1 MDNDI
6 TTERVVFLK
15 DLENQGEI
23 VAVFP
28 DLEWANDNL
37 TCYAHVGQHGECSR
51 RWARGKMRVEAK
63 AGEITALYQE
73 LTNLVGYNLVIVGK
87 DAIAKAA

>member
-6 TTERVVFLK
+6 TTDRVVFLK
-15 DLENQGEI
+15 NLDNHGEI

-28 DLEWANDNL
+28 DLDFANGNL
-37 TCYAHVGQHGECSR
+37 TCYAHIGQHSECSR
-51 RWARGKMRVEAK
+51 HWACGKMRVEAK

-87 DAIAKAA
+87 DAITKAA